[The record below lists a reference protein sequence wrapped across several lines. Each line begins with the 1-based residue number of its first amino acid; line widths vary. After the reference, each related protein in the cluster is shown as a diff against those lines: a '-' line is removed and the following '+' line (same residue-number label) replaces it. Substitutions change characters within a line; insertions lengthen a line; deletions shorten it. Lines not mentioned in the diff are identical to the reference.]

1 MVWAWTWFAGRLV
14 RDKVVWLA
22 LLGALCVVLTPA
34 MVVSWAAQSVTWL
47 GTTVAGAGRGTA

>member
-1 MVWAWTWFAGRLV
+1 MAWTWFAGRLV